1 MKLILRILLW
11 IVVIIIVLILLLI
24 LLLFILSGRPFVPG
38 NYTEKVKTGGTLEEK
53 YMHMGPYETAVYTE
67 EAPEDWGNY
76 IIHYPKEMEHSNK
89 TYPLVVFVNGTGVK
103 ASKYPALFEHLASWG
118 FIVIGN
124 EDPSTF
130 SGDSANASIAFLLEQ
145 NEEKNSLFYHKVDTA
160 HIGISGHSQGGV
172 GVFNALK
179 DETYGKLYTC
189 AVSLSPTEMELA
201 EALHI
206 PYNPEGINTPVMVI
220 ASEEHDVITKE
231 GVEKINS
238 LLEGPHISA
247 LRINADH
254 GKMLYEGDGYVTAWL
269 MYWLKEDKE
278 AGSLFSADSEWYN
291 NPLWKEVN
299 MHVSI

>member
-11 IVVIIIVLILLLI
+11 VVVIVIVLILLLI

-38 NYTEKVKTGGTLEEK
+38 NYTEKVKTGGT
-53 YMHMGPYETAVYTE
+53 
-67 EAPEDWGNY
+67 PEDWGNY
-76 IIHYPKEMEHSNK
+76 IIHYPKEMEYSNK

-220 ASEEHDVITKE
+220 ASEEQDVITKE
-231 GVEKINS
+231 GVEKSIHC
-238 LLEGPHISA
+238 LK
-247 LRINADH
+247 DH
-254 GKMLYEGDGYVTAWL
+254 MFLHCASMRTMGKCYM
-269 MYWLKEDKE
+269 KEM
-278 AGSLFSADSEWYN
+278 A
-291 NPLWKEVN
+291 
-299 MHVSI
+299 M

>member
-1 MKLILRILLW
+1 MKFFLSFLKW
-11 IVVIIIVLILLLI
+11 ICIIVLILILLI
-24 LLLFILSGRPFVPG
+24 VAFLFYLSKRPFVPG
-38 NYTEKVKTGGTLEEK
+38 NYTEKVKTGGEIEEH
-53 YMHMGPYETAVYTE
+53 YMHMGPLETAVYQT
-67 EAPEDWGNY
+67 EAPEDWGSY
-76 IIHYPKEMEHSNK
+76 IIHYPKDLQE
-89 TYPLVVFVNGTGVK
+89 TYPVVVFVNGTGVI

-124 EDPSTF
+124 EDTSTF

-145 NEEKNSLFYHKVDTA
+145 NEERNSLFYHKVDIA

-206 PYNPEGINTPVMVI
+206 PYNPEGITTPTMVI
-220 ASEEHDVITKE
+220 ASEEHDVITKD
-231 GVEKINS
+231 GIHAIDA

-247 LRINADH
+247 MRINADH

-291 NPLWKEVN
+291 NPLWKEVH